1 MTAKKSTEPVEAVST
16 PEVTQPASAQQP
28 AYDPNMYYRKP
39 ASKAKWLTFE
49 YAVAMVSTVLVAGL
63 LVHIMTALFGLWF
76 GATTSVLTASV
87 GGWITSVLSTS
98 AITPGTGIVAA
109 SVLTV
114 LLSIIAYITFGRVSR
129 AISERSGYTDRLA
142 YKVVTYGGFAAVV
155 VPSLVLVAK
164 LVGVLISS
172 LLFIG
177 VSNAGDVYA
186 SLYLAEFLPY
196 VLSLGVLGYTAF
208 CLRNIIDG
216 RNSSKVL
223 TLVLIVVTSVI
234 LFAGAVT
241 VAVKTHSVA
250 DSYNDAT
257 RSTLKNL
264 DKYFDF

>member
-1 MTAKKSTEPVEAVST
+1 
-16 PEVTQPASAQQP
+16 
-28 AYDPNMYYRKP
+28 
-39 ASKAKWLTFE
+39 
-49 YAVAMVSTVLVAGL
+49 
-63 LVHIMTALFGLWF
+63 
-76 GATTSVLTASV
+76 
-87 GGWITSVLSTS
+87 
-98 AITPGTGIVAA
+98 
-109 SVLTV
+109 
-114 LLSIIAYITFGRVSR
+114 
-129 AISERSGYTDRLA
+129 
-142 YKVVTYGGFAAVV
+142 VTYGGFAAVV

-177 VSNAGDVYA
+177 VSNAGDVYT

-196 VLSLGVLGYTAF
+196 ALSLGVLGYTAF
-208 CLRNIIDG
+208 CLQNIIDG

-223 TLVLIVVTSVI
+223 TLVLIAVTSVI

-264 DKYFDF
+264 DRYFDF